1 MARYNLKALTKR
13 KHKVRDILFLERG
26 SLMIR
31 KRFISMFILIVGMVL
46 LLAACGGGGKTKI
59 AIGPPASAT
68 NTMSKVIL
76 GAYGIEDGDYEEF
89 QEGFGDAADLVQD
102 GNIDISVGVLG
113 LPAASIESLQASTG
127 DVILLEIDEDKIA
140 QIEEESGYQKYIIPQ
155 DSYDFL
161 ESDVTTVAAYAVMVA
176 NTDTIDEELGY
187 ELARI
192 MVENASEVTHAQA
205 EHMTLENALNGA
217 DGLPLHPGA
226 ARYYEEQGI
235 SFDNPIAELSADAG
249 SRKDEFVLG
258 TGSQGGTYYPLGG
271 EIANVWNSHLDT
283 NYTNVETGASIENL
297 ATIGEGNMD
306 LGMTVHVPARDALNG
321 EGEFDSPIENFAFIG
336 HVYPEIV
343 QVVTREATG
352 IKSYDDIK

>member
-1 MARYNLKALTKR
+1 MRKKLIGIMTLLVSMAL
-13 KHKVRDILFLERG
+13 V
-26 SLMIR
+26 
-31 KRFISMFILIVGMVL
+31 
-46 LLAACGGGGKTKI
+46 LAACGGDKTKI
-59 AIGPPASAT
+59 AIGPPGSAT
-68 NTMSKVIL
+68 NTMTKVIL
-76 GAYGIEDGDYEEF
+76 EAYGIGDDDYEEY

-113 LPAASIESLQASTG
+113 LPAASIESLQASAG
-127 DVILLEIDEDKIA
+127 DVVLLSLSDDAITEIEANSD
-140 QIEEESGYQKYIIPQ
+140 YMHYTIPQ
-155 DSYDFL
+155 DAYDFL
-161 ESDVTTVAAYAVMVA
+161 DSDVETVAAYAIMMA

-187 ELARI
+187 ELAKL
-192 MVENASEVTHAQA
+192 MAENSDEMTHAQA
-205 EHMTLENALNGA
+205 AHMTLENALNGA
-217 DGLPLHPGA
+217 EGLPMHPGA

-235 SFDNPIAELSADAG
+235 EFDNPIAEVTADEG

-306 LGMTVHVPARDALNG
+306 LGMTVHIPARDALNG